1 MSEVKTISIDVINRT
16 IPILNDERIPVIN
29 KPNPCYG
36 YTATAK
42 EVWYLIQLPNYY
54 VYEAGTKNIING
66 HNYYKYFPNE
76 SGGGGGEITIDPE
89 VNNTSTN
96 AIQNK
101 AVYKFVNDE
110 VDPLRTKTGM
120 DVAGKTFVIDDVSIE
135 AQAGAEIFNNY
146 EDNKATGIMSHAE
159 GDKTIASGP
168 NSHAE
173 GNGTRATNS
182 CAHAEGSWTTA
193 SGSCAHT
200 EGGGTNA
207 SGNTSHA
214 EGGGT
219 TASGSSSHSEGGG
232 TRATGDNSHAEG
244 GGTHASGN
252 SAHAEGGGT
261 TASGPNSHAEGS
273 GATSTGS
280 RSHAEGN
287 NTTAFGMD
295 SHAEGASTNKQ
306 ASVIEISST
315 TTNDEIITSWNT
327 KKFSCAKGPASHTEG
342 KDCLALGDNAHA
354 EGVYTNA
361 SGEGAHSEGVSIKGL
376 SGDINITTASGKG
389 SHAEGAST
397 TASGDYS
404 HAEGKESSS
413 TGVGSHAEGN
423 STVASGNFSHSEGGV
438 TKATGIMSH
447 AEGDGTIASGDCSHA
462 EGTSTTA
469 GYCAHSEGI
478 GTGATGAHS
487 HAEGNG
493 TKASANGAHSEGR
506 GTIAAS
512 KYQHAQGEY
521 NRKDAE
527 NKYAFIIGNGTSDT
541 SRSNAFAV
549 DWKGRIYVNNSD
561 TGVDVL
567 TLNQNIQIADRIYT
581 GTDLTAKFADEI
593 SKYSDSWAWIKS
605 RITDGDYDGI
615 HVGDYIPITCSN
627 GYLLTAQIAGIN
639 TYTGYGSPAVG
650 NHIDFICKELW
661 EDAHTFNQVNYNNG
675 NANNSNPFLASDLNC
690 WLNSTTG
697 SVPNSE
703 SDASITTAVDY
714 TTSGVLSFLPD
725 SLKSQIVP
733 KTIALPGRYT
743 EGSIL
748 KDDNSQEWQSTG
760 KLWIPSEAEVYG
772 TSCWGNSG
780 YGTCGFVQYPIFANN
795 MNRAKI
801 KCTSKE
807 QGNYWL
813 LSARADQSTYVTNV
827 NASGICDSSYATAT
841 NVTVPIC
848 FRI

>member
-1 MSEVKTISIDVINRT
+1 MKNNMSEVKTISIDVINRT

-146 EDNKATGIMSHAE
+146 EDNKATGS
-159 GDKTIASGP
+159 
-168 NSHAE
+168 
-173 GNGTRATNS
+173 
-182 CAHAEGSWTTA
+182 
-193 SGSCAHT
+193 
-200 EGGGTNA
+200 
-207 SGNTSHA
+207 
-214 EGGGT
+214 
-219 TASGSSSHSEGGG
+219 
-232 TRATGDNSHAEG
+232 
-244 GGTHASGN
+244 
-252 SAHAEGGGT
+252 
-261 TASGPNSHAEGS
+261 
-273 GATSTGS
+273 
-280 RSHAEGN
+280 
-287 NTTAFGMD
+287 
-295 SHAEGASTNKQ
+295 
-306 ASVIEISST
+306 
-315 TTNDEIITSWNT
+315 
-327 KKFSCAKGPASHTEG
+327 
-342 KDCLALGDNAHA
+342 
-354 EGVYTNA
+354 
-361 SGEGAHSEGVSIKGL
+361 
-376 SGDINITTASGKG
+376 
-389 SHAEGAST
+389 
-397 TASGDYS
+397 
-404 HAEGKESSS
+404 
-413 TGVGSHAEGN
+413 
-423 STVASGNFSHSEGGV
+423 
-438 TKATGIMSH
+438 MSH

-462 EGTSTTA
+462 EGMSTTA
-469 GYCAHSEGI
+469 GYCAHSEGM

-605 RITDGDYDGI
+605 RITDGNYDGI

-714 TTSGVLSFLPD
+714 TTGGVLSFLPD

-733 KTIALPGRYT
+733 KTTALPGRYT

-813 LSARADQSTYVTNV
+813 LSACADQSTYVTNV